1 MKSSLIQCPDRGDA
15 SPCFLGG
22 ALGGATVGLYQNGGY
37 DECKVGCYPNSQSPL
52 FSGVFIFLYT
62 VSLIWVIMRT
72 YTGVLYN
79 DNAGGHYGY
88 R

>member
-1 MKSSLIQCPDRGDA
+1 MSGWREHLLY
-15 SPCFLGG
+15 LGG

-37 DECKVGCYPNSQSPL
+37 DEYKVGCYPYSQNSL
-52 FSGVFIFLYT
+52 FSVIFTFLYT
-62 VSLIWVIMRT
+62 VSLIRVIMRT
-72 YTGVLYN
+72 AYTGVLYN

>member
-1 MKSSLIQCPDRGDA
+1 MKSSLIQCPDG
-15 SPCFLGG
+15 GG
-22 ALGGATVGLYQNGGY
+22 AKGGATVGLYQNGGY
-37 DECKVGCYPNSQSPL
+37 DECKVGCYPYSKSPL
-52 FSGVFIFLYT
+52 FSMIFTFLYT

-72 YTGVLYN
+72 AYTGVLHN